1 MHIKVLQPGYFA
13 RENTKARM
21 WMAGITVLVNIVFSL
36 LLFPFLGHV
45 GIAIA
50 TSISAWVNVVL
61 LWVGLHGF
69 VTLER
74 ENWRRLGGMVIAS
87 LVMALGLLGAKALMS
102 GWLDAGPLVS
112 GISTGIL
119 VGFGATV
126 YGIGVLVLKV
136 TSLSELKS
144 AFRR

>member
-1 MHIKVLQPGYFA
+1 M
-13 RENTKARM
+13 
-21 WMAGITVLVNIVFSL
+21 
-36 LLFPFLGHV
+36 

-69 VTLER
+69 VTLEK
-74 ENWRRLGGMVIAS
+74 ENWRRVGGMVIAS

-102 GWLDAGPLVS
+102 GWLDAGPLAR